1 MSLRALQESL
11 QSAAWTPPQRRF
23 FEQLIAYV
31 LPRTLLPGSG
41 IDITQ
46 DAALGTL
53 TFSAQA
59 EARTLVFQYDISGD
73 ETTTL
78 TTGTAKRTWRM
89 PIPFTL
95 RSAYASLTTGS
106 SSGAVIV
113 DVNADNSSVFGT
125 NKLSIDQGEESS
137 FTATTAVDL
146 TEQLIDADVELTF
159 DVDDDGTNAVG
170 LKVYLVG
177 VYAFDTE
184 LLMFGPLDDMTV
196 GAAYSDTLSV
206 IGGIKPYSI
215 TTPQSLPDGITATL
229 NGGNNT
235 PMTISGTPTGAGLG
249 SGTSIPFLIRATVQ
263 DAANDVY
270 TFSQTVTITVAA
282 VVATIDG
289 GALPDATV
297 GVAYSHDIDA
307 TGGVGAPYIFSLQ
320 SGTLPAGITLDS
332 STGALTGTPTTA
344 GTHTLTF
351 RATDSEGNY
360 GEATDTFDV
369 VAEVPCYYEVGSS
382 YWGAYKS
389 AYLDGLT
396 SNTDY
401 TTASRSAMGAS
412 LSGSIKYYGSVLGTD
427 GKIYCVPSGASNIL
441 IIDPAAGTA
450 STSTMGASFS
460 GSNQWSG
467 GVLGPDGKIYCI
479 PRNADTILII
489 DPAAGTAATS
499 AMGASLSD
507 SNKWIGGVL
516 APNGKIYCMPF
527 TATDILIIDPAAGT
541 ASRSAMGLTLPAAGD
556 WAGGVLGPDG
566 KIYGIPYHNSHILI
580 IDPVAGN
587 TDTILIIDPAAGTAA
602 TSAMG
607 ASLSDSNKFN
617 GVTQAFDGNLYA
629 CPATSTTILK
639 ISEGADPPDD
649 DAVLSGWV
657 NKL

>member
-95 RSAYASLTTGS
+95 RSAYASLTTAS
-106 SSGAVIV
+106 SSGAVVV

-249 SGTSIPFLIRATVQ
+249 PGTSIPFLLKTTVQ

-297 GVAYSHDIDA
+297 GVAYSHDVDA
-307 TGGVGAPYIFSLQ
+307 TGGVGSPYTFTKI
-320 SGTLPAGITLDS
+320 AGPSWLTVDS
-332 STGALTGTPTTA
+332 STGALGGTPSSGDV
-344 GTHTLTF
+344 GTGITVTV
-351 RATDSEGNY
+351 RATDAEGNY

-369 VAEVPCYYEVGSS
+369 VPVVNVDDFSTDTSSQYTLTKDGSGS
-382 YWGAYKS
+382 ASIVVSGGQLYVDHTVAYVLGDQVS
-389 AYLDGLT
+389 VTRNGTSIADGYVEIE
-396 SNTDY
+396 TDY
-401 TTASRSAMGAS
+401 QDDGGLLGRFTDQSNFYLAAVYDDSGRAGGINLRLYKRVAGGFTQLGSGQNFTWTRGTKKTVRLTMSGTTISVSVDGTTLISVTDSSHTSA
-412 LSGSIKYYGSVLGTD
+412 
-427 GKIYCVPSGASNIL
+427 GKIGVRSNNPL
-441 IIDPAAGTA
+441 TGVFDY
-450 STSTMGASFS
+450 FDVLR
-460 GSNQWSG
+460 WS
-467 GVLGPDGKIYCI
+467 
-479 PRNADTILII
+479 
-489 DPAAGTAATS
+489 
-499 AMGASLSD
+499 
-507 SNKWIGGVL
+507 
-516 APNGKIYCMPF
+516 
-527 TATDILIIDPAAGT
+527 
-541 ASRSAMGLTLPAAGD
+541 
-556 WAGGVLGPDG
+556 
-566 KIYGIPYHNSHILI
+566 
-580 IDPVAGN
+580 
-587 TDTILIIDPAAGTAA
+587 
-602 TSAMG
+602 
-607 ASLSDSNKFN
+607 
-617 GVTQAFDGNLYA
+617 
-629 CPATSTTILK
+629 
-639 ISEGADPPDD
+639 
-649 DAVLSGWV
+649 
-657 NKL
+657 

>member
-95 RSAYASLTTGS
+95 CSAYASLTTGS

-146 TEQLIDADVELTF
+146 TEQLIDADAELTF

-184 LLMFGPLDDMTV
+184 LLMFGPLDDMAV

-206 IGGIKPYSI
+206 LSGVKPYSI
-215 TTPQSLPDGITATL
+215 TTPQSLPDGITVTL

-249 SGTSIPFLIRATVQ
+249 PGTSIPFLIRATVQ

-270 TFSQTVTITVAA
+270 TFSQTVTITAAA

-360 GEATDTFDV
+360 DDVTDTIEVTAAGGDPYWSSVIALLHMNGTDGSGTFTDETGRTWGRLYNAFIDTGQSVFGGASAEFTYSLPNQAGIRVTSDNADFNFGSDDFCIQMRVRHSVISGDYRVLMAKDSTVATRGWILLVDPLDSAGKIGFYFRDGGTTYSV
-369 VAEVPCYYEVGSS
+369 VSTSVPSVNTWYAVAVSRVGSS
-382 YWGAYKS
+382 LRLFVNGTLEATTSVGS
-389 AYLDGLT
+389 ATINTTSHDTWIGLT
-396 SNTDY
+396 HNSAGKFEGWVDEVRVTRGEGRY
-401 TTASRSAMGAS
+401 TASYT
-412 LSGSIKYYGSVLGTD
+412 LE
-427 GKIYCVPSGASNIL
+427 
-441 IIDPAAGTA
+441 TA
-450 STSTMGASFS
+450 EF
-460 GSNQWSG
+460 
-467 GVLGPDGKIYCI
+467 
-479 PRNADTILII
+479 
-489 DPAAGTAATS
+489 
-499 AMGASLSD
+499 
-507 SNKWIGGVL
+507 
-516 APNGKIYCMPF
+516 PN
-527 TATDILIIDPAAGT
+527 
-541 ASRSAMGLTLPAAGD
+541 S
-556 WAGGVLGPDG
+556 
-566 KIYGIPYHNSHILI
+566 
-580 IDPVAGN
+580 
-587 TDTILIIDPAAGTAA
+587 
-602 TSAMG
+602 
-607 ASLSDSNKFN
+607 
-617 GVTQAFDGNLYA
+617 
-629 CPATSTTILK
+629 
-639 ISEGADPPDD
+639 
-649 DAVLSGWV
+649 
-657 NKL
+657 

>member
-41 IDITQ
+41 INITQ

-206 IGGIKPYSI
+206 LGGVKPYSI
-215 TTPQSLPDGITATL
+215 TTPQSLPAGITATL

-249 SGTSIPFLIRATVQ
+249 PGTSIPFLIRATVQ

-297 GVAYSHDIDA
+297 GVAYTHDVDA
-307 TGGVGAPYIFSLQ
+307 TGGTGGYTFTKQA
-320 SGTLPAGITLDS
+320 GPAWLSVNS
-332 STGALTGTPTTA
+332 STGAITGTPDTGDIDEDVTV
-344 GTHTLTF
+344 TV
-351 RATDSEGNY
+351 RATDSEGNFDDV
-360 GEATDTFDV
+360 TDTIDVLAAAGADPADIFTGGVRGFWIDPSDLSTMWQDTAGTTPVTTTGQSVARIDDKSGNGHHFTQSTSGNCPTLQHDGTNYYLSFDGSNDCLIYSDTSQLRMLTDDLNIFCGARRAASGSDV
-369 VAEVPCYYEVGSS
+369 FFARSLTAGEVGR
-382 YWGAYKS
+382 YWLYYADGFA
-389 AYLDGLT
+389 LDL
-396 SNTDY
+396 
-401 TTASRSAMGAS
+401 AVEFA
-412 LSGSIKYYGSVLGTD
+412 
-427 GKIYCVPSGASNIL
+427 
-441 IIDPAAGTA
+441 
-450 STSTMGASFS
+450 
-460 GSNQWSG
+460 SG
-467 GVLGPDGKIYCI
+467 GVQEFTRPMSSGV
-479 PRNADTILII
+479 NHV
-489 DPAAGTAATS
+489 
-499 AMGASLSD
+499 
-507 SNKWIGGVL
+507 IGGTIDRNVTNGVYMHTDGDATQKAYTQQTGNL
-516 APNGKIYCMPF
+516 ANSRRS
-527 TATDILIIDPAAGT
+527 IIGAYND
-541 ASRSAMGLTLPAAGD
+541 ASDTGESTHL
-556 WAGGVLGPDG
+556 DG
-566 KIYGIPYHNSHILI
+566 RIYGMILWFA
-580 IDPVAGN
+580 PVDSGN
-587 TDTILIIDPAAGTAA
+587 TDIAKEYL
-602 TSAMG
+602 
-607 ASLSDSNKFN
+607 ASKC
-617 GVTQAFDGNLYA
+617 GVTL
-629 CPATSTTILK
+629 
-639 ISEGADPPDD
+639 
-649 DAVLSGWV
+649 
-657 NKL
+657 

>member
-146 TEQLIDADVELTF
+146 TEQLIDADAELTF

-206 IGGIKPYSI
+206 LGGVKPYSI
-215 TTPQSLPDGITATL
+215 TTPQSLPDGITVTL

-249 SGTSIPFLIRATVQ
+249 PGTSIPFLIRATAQ

-360 GEATDTFDV
+360 DDVTDMLD
-369 VAEVPCYYEVGSS
+369 ALEGSS
-382 YWGAYKS
+382 VLLHFDGADGSTTFTDVTGKTWTAQNS
-389 AYLDGLT
+389 ARIETDHSKFGGASGWFQNVPGSGSENGSRITTADHTDLRFGTGDWTVEGWFRPQAPLLGFGAFFRKGQNTSNGLT
-396 SNTDY
+396 LAVTPN
-401 TTASRSAMGAS
+401 AMTLRAEGVSDSSVTVS
-412 LSGSIKYYGSVLGTD
+412 LSTSAWTHLAFVRDGNTIRFFVEGVL
-427 GKIYCVPSGASNIL
+427 
-441 IIDPAAGTA
+441 AGTA
-450 STSTMGASFS
+450 TRPAINHTSTDAALI
-460 GSNQWSG
+460 GS
-467 GVLGPDGKIYCI
+467 V
-479 PRNADTILII
+479 
-489 DPAAGTAATS
+489 
-499 AMGASLSD
+499 
-507 SNKWIGGVL
+507 
-516 APNGKIYCMPF
+516 
-527 TATDILIIDPAAGT
+527 
-541 ASRSAMGLTLPAAGD
+541 AGD
-556 WAGGVLGPDG
+556 TRYAYNGMIDELRIKKGIALYTANFTPPASPFPD
-566 KIYGIPYHNSHILI
+566 I
-580 IDPVAGN
+580 
-587 TDTILIIDPAAGTAA
+587 
-602 TSAMG
+602 
-607 ASLSDSNKFN
+607 
-617 GVTQAFDGNLYA
+617 
-629 CPATSTTILK
+629 
-639 ISEGADPPDD
+639 
-649 DAVLSGWV
+649 
-657 NKL
+657 

>member
-206 IGGIKPYSI
+206 LGGVKPYSI
-215 TTPQSLPDGITATL
+215 TTPQSLPDGITVTL

-249 SGTSIPFLIRATVQ
+249 PGTSIPFLIRATVQ

-297 GVAYSHDIDA
+297 GVAYSHDADA
-307 TGGVGAPYIFSLQ
+307 TGGTGGYTFTKQ
-320 SGTLPAGITLDS
+320 AGPSWLSVNS
-332 STGALTGTPTTA
+332 STGAITGTPTSGDV
-344 GTHTLTF
+344 GTGITVTI

-360 GEATDTFDV
+360 DDVSDTMDVVGDPYWANVVSLLHFDGADGSTTFSDETGRTWTANGDAQIDTAHSKFGGASGLFDGGADYVTASIANAIGTGDFTVETWIRVASLAADGEIFCISNPTFDTSQFNLV
-369 VAEVPCYYEVGSS
+369 FEVKTSGAIRFSVQDGS
-382 YWGAYKS
+382 GGVQ
-389 AYLDGLT
+389 LDI
-396 SNTDY
+396 
-401 TTASRSAMGAS
+401 TTASALISTGTWYHIACTMNGTTGKVWIDGVEKQ
-412 LSGSIKYYGSVLGTD
+412 SGTVSGTR
-427 GKIYCVPSGASNIL
+427 V
-441 IIDPAAGTA
+441 
-450 STSTMGASFS
+450 
-460 GSNQWSG
+460 
-467 GVLGPDGKIYCI
+467 
-479 PRNADTILII
+479 
-489 DPAAGTAATS
+489 
-499 AMGASLSD
+499 
-507 SNKWIGGVL
+507 
-516 APNGKIYCMPF
+516 NGKSNCRFGYLSPDF
-527 TATDILIIDPAAGT
+527 GGT
-541 ASRSAMGLTLPAAGD
+541 VTR
-556 WAGGVLGPDG
+556 
-566 KIYGIPYHNSHILI
+566 Y
-580 IDPVAGN
+580 
-587 TDTILIIDPAAGTAA
+587 
-602 TSAMG
+602 
-607 ASLSDSNKFN
+607 FN
-617 GVTQAFDGNLYA
+617 GHIDDFRLTKGVARYTANF
-629 CPATSTTILK
+629 T
-639 ISEGADPPDD
+639 PPTAPFPD
-649 DAVLSGWV
+649 S
-657 NKL
+657 

>member
-196 GAAYSDTLSV
+196 GSAYSDTLSV
-206 IGGIKPYSI
+206 LGGVKPYSI
-215 TTPQSLPDGITATL
+215 TTPQSLPDGITVTL

-249 SGTSIPFLIRATVQ
+249 PGTSIPFLIRATVQ

-297 GVAYSHDIDA
+297 GVAYSHDADA
-307 TGGVGAPYIFSLQ
+307 TGGTGGYTYTKQ
-320 SGTLPAGITLDS
+320 AGPSWLSVNS
-332 STGALTGTPTTA
+332 STGAITGTPSGAATGVTV
-344 GTHTLTF
+344 TV

-360 GEATDTFDV
+360 DDVTDTMDVTASDPYFANV
-369 VAEVPCYYEVGSS
+369 VALLNMDGSDGSTMFIDSTGLRTWTAVGNAQIDTSLGYNTGLFDGSGDRVTTPYVTADFDWWTTDFTIEAWVYIAVNTTWDYTSAGTVCPSMVGCADPGSAIDYWSFGPLRSGNGVRFYYYNGSPNTVTN
-382 YWGAYKS
+382 S
-389 AYLDGLT
+389 AALSDNTLQHVAMSKTSSGIYVASHGTVSGPTAVSGTPQSSTSGVSMTLGQINNMCINGHVRALRITKGVARYT
-396 SNTDY
+396 SNFT
-401 TTASRSAMGAS
+401 
-412 LSGSIKYYGSVLGTD
+412 
-427 GKIYCVPSGASNIL
+427 P
-441 IIDPAAGTA
+441 PAAP
-450 STSTMGASFS
+450 F
-460 GSNQWSG
+460 
-467 GVLGPDGKIYCI
+467 PD
-479 PRNADTILII
+479 
-489 DPAAGTAATS
+489 S
-499 AMGASLSD
+499 
-507 SNKWIGGVL
+507 
-516 APNGKIYCMPF
+516 
-527 TATDILIIDPAAGT
+527 
-541 ASRSAMGLTLPAAGD
+541 
-556 WAGGVLGPDG
+556 
-566 KIYGIPYHNSHILI
+566 
-580 IDPVAGN
+580 
-587 TDTILIIDPAAGTAA
+587 
-602 TSAMG
+602 
-607 ASLSDSNKFN
+607 
-617 GVTQAFDGNLYA
+617 
-629 CPATSTTILK
+629 
-639 ISEGADPPDD
+639 
-649 DAVLSGWV
+649 
-657 NKL
+657 

>member
-206 IGGIKPYSI
+206 LGGVKPYSI
-215 TTPQSLPDGITATL
+215 TTPQSLPDGITVTL

-249 SGTSIPFLIRATVQ
+249 PGTSIPFLIRATVQ

-351 RATDSEGNY
+351 RATDAEGNY
-360 GEATDTFDV
+360 GDVSDTMDVAAAPIIYDTLDPAKTSGLATLSSGNLV
-369 VAEVPCYYEVGSS
+369 VTRNAGSS
-382 YWGAYKS
+382 
-389 AYLDGLT
+389 
-396 SNTDY
+396 N
-401 TTASRSAMGAS
+401 
-412 LSGSIKYYGSVLGTD
+412 
-427 GKIYCVPSGASNIL
+427 
-441 IIDPAAGTA
+441 
-450 STSTMGASFS
+450 
-460 GSNQWSG
+460 
-467 GVLGPDGKIYCI
+467 
-479 PRNADTILII
+479 
-489 DPAAGTAATS
+489 AATS
-499 AMGASLSD
+499 LSVGGKTSGKAAFEVADLSGGATGPRAVGLVIATHSLGIRVGEQAGATGYAYNENGNFYADGAYVGPISA
-507 SNKWIGGVL
+507 WGGGVVLYFECDFDAGTVAVYRNNTL
-516 APNGKIYCMPF
+516 ATTWMIDTGRTLHIGITVYRGF
-527 TATDILIIDPAAGT
+527 SVIDSLTLRTDPATFSSTQSG
-541 ASRSAMGLTLPAAGD
+541 PF
-556 WAGGVLGPDG
+556 GGIGW
-566 KIYGIPYHNSHILI
+566 
-580 IDPVAGN
+580 
-587 TDTILIIDPAAGTAA
+587 
-602 TSAMG
+602 
-607 ASLSDSNKFN
+607 SL
-617 GVTQAFDGNLYA
+617 
-629 CPATSTTILK
+629 
-639 ISEGADPPDD
+639 
-649 DAVLSGWV
+649 
-657 NKL
+657 